1 MATPSKIL
9 QPKKPKIITPFIH
22 QRQMISAPWAC
33 PEVSYF
39 ELCGGYGCGKSN
51 TIVFIIIDLAKRYQG
66 YDVTIALSSTTIT
79 LLNKT
84 VILELAK
91 LLKKSGSHFDYNQ
104 KDNIITIGTVRF
116 LLIASGQPTDIYG
129 PNVNIT
135 LCDEIDELSE
145 QKAIEAH
152 KALSERTRITLP
164 DGRKP
169 FIMYFSTV
177 HGYRGLYKV
186 VQELKESRL
195 PNVLVRGLTKNN
207 TSLDPDYVKRLYAIY
222 DEQERLAYLEG
233 RFVNLQSGRV
243 YGNYDE
249 ETCKCAPFEITPNM
263 TVYVGQD
270 LNSGFSKG
278 TAVVKK
284 DKTLYI
290 VRGWSFKEI
299 GGAPALMRQSFP
311 KNQILWFPDCS
322 GKEILKGYKEEI
334 VSNGIEC
341 RIGSSNPRILDTVFY
356 VNKLFKMGRLKV
368 FDCRETAEVSE
379 ALKVQ
384 AYNDMGQPEK
394 GKGEKDPDHFTD
406 SVRYVIYR
414 IVRSDPD
421 FLNLKELS
429 REEVQEHGYLQIA

>member
-1 MATPSKIL
+1 MATSSKIL
-9 QPKKPKIITPFIH
+9 VPQPNIITPFIH

-51 TIVFIIIDLAKRYQG
+51 TIVFLIITLSKRYQG
-66 YDVTIALSSTTIT
+66 QDVTIALCSTTIT

-91 LLKKSGSHFDYNQ
+91 LLKKTGSLFDYNQ

-116 LLIASGQPTDIYG
+116 LLIATGQPTDIYG

-135 LCDEIDELSE
+135 LCDEVDELPE

-186 VQELKESRL
+186 VQELKESHL

-249 ETCKCAPFEITPNM
+249 ATCKCAPFEILPTD

-278 TAVVKK
+278 TAVIKR

>member
-1 MATPSKIL
+1 MSRVQLLYDLVQDLRTVADDFQAIADALMQTD
-9 QPKKPKIITPFIH
+9 
-22 QRQMISAPWAC
+22 A
-33 PEVSYF
+33 EV
-39 ELCGGYGCGKSN
+39 
-51 TIVFIIIDLAKRYQG
+51 
-66 YDVTIALSSTTIT
+66 AL
-79 LLNKT
+79 
-84 VILELAK
+84 
-91 LLKKSGSHFDYNQ
+91 
-104 KDNIITIGTVRF
+104 
-116 LLIASGQPTDIYG
+116 P
-129 PNVNIT
+129 
-135 LCDEIDELSE
+135 E

-195 PNVLVRGLTKNN
+195 PNGLVRGLTKNN

-243 YGNYDE
+243 FGNYDE
-249 ETCKCAPFEITPNM
+249 ATCKCAPFEITPKM
-263 TVYVGQD
+263 TIYVGQD
-270 LNSGFSKG
+270 LNSGFSKA
-278 TAVVKK
+278 TAIVKK
-284 DKTLYI
+284 DKCLYI
-290 VRGWSFKEI
+290 IRGWSFKEI
-299 GGAPALMRQSFP
+299 GGAPAIMRNTYKP
-311 KNQILWFPDCS
+311 NEILWFPDCS

-334 VSNGIEC
+334 IEHEIEC

-368 FDCRETAEVSE
+368 FDCRETDEVSE

-384 AYNDMGQPEK
+384 AYNDMGMPEK

-414 IVRSDPD
+414 IVRSDED
-421 FLNLKELS
+421 FMDLKELS
-429 REEVQEHGYLQIA
+429 REEVQEKGYLQIAGQSA